1 MQKKN
6 FKTKIF
12 LVGDLMKTNDKKR
25 KYCGK
30 KQFESLVVV
39 KRKKNL
45 RQFYFYIG

>member
-1 MQKKN
+1 MQKKS
-6 FKTKIF
+6 FLTKIF

-30 KQFESLVVV
+30 KQFESLVV